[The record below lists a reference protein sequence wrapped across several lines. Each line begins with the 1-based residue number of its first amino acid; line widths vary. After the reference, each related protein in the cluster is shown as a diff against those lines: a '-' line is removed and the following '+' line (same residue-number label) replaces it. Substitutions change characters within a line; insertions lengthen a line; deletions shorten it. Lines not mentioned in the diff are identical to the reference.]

1 MARKKAAVAQ
11 AVKSNATIHDYDVI
25 IKPVITEKSMLLMQ
39 NENKVTLEVQKD
51 ANKIEIKKAV
61 EEIFGPKV
69 YVEKVT
75 TMRVLGKVK
84 RMGAN
89 SGKRPDWKKAI
100 VKLTA
105 DSKTIE
111 FFDGLM

>member
-1 MARKKAAVAQ
+1 MM
-11 AVKSNATIHDYDVI
+11 SYEI
-25 IKPVITEKSMLLMQ
+25 IKKPVITENSMDQMADR
-39 NENKVTLEVQKD
+39 KYTFEVAKD

-61 EEIFGPKV
+61 EEVFGVK
-69 YVEKVT
+69 VEKVT

-100 VKLTA
+100 VKLTT

>member
-1 MARKKAAVAQ
+1 MM
-11 AVKSNATIHDYDVI
+11 SYEI
-25 IKPVITEKSMLLMQ
+25 IKKPVITENSMDQMADR
-39 NENKVTLEVQKD
+39 KYTFEVAKD
-51 ANKIEIKKAV
+51 ANKIEIKKAI
-61 EEIFGPKV
+61 EEIFGVK
-69 YVEKVT
+69 VEKVT

>member
-1 MARKKAAVAQ
+1 MM
-11 AVKSNATIHDYDVI
+11 SYEI
-25 IKPVITEKSMLLMQ
+25 IKKPIITENSMDQMAD
-39 NENKVTLEVQKD
+39 KKYTFEVAKD

-61 EEIFGPKV
+61 EEIFGVK
-69 YVEKVT
+69 VEKVT

-100 VKLTA
+100 VKLA
-105 DSKTIE
+105 DNSKTIE

>member
-1 MARKKAAVAQ
+1 MM
-11 AVKSNATIHDYDVI
+11 SYEI
-25 IKPVITEKSMLLMQ
+25 IKKPIITENSMDQMAD
-39 NENKVTLEVQKD
+39 KKYTFEVAKD

>member
-1 MARKKAAVAQ
+1 MM
-11 AVKSNATIHDYDVI
+11 SYEI
-25 IKPVITEKSMLLMQ
+25 IKKPIITENSMDQMADR
-39 NENKVTLEVQKD
+39 KYTFEVSKD

-61 EEIFGPKV
+61 EEIFGVK
-69 YVEKVT
+69 VEKVT

-100 VKLTA
+100 VKLA
-105 DSKTIE
+105 ENSKTIE

>member
-1 MARKKAAVAQ
+1 MM
-11 AVKSNATIHDYDVI
+11 SYEI
-25 IKPVITEKSMLLMQ
+25 IKKPIITENSMDQMADR
-39 NENKVTLEVQKD
+39 KYTFEVAKE

-61 EEIFGPKV
+61 EEIFGVK
-69 YVEKVT
+69 VEKVT

-100 VKLTA
+100 VKLTES
-105 DSKTIE
+105 SKTIE

>member
-1 MARKKAAVAQ
+1 MM
-11 AVKSNATIHDYDVI
+11 SYEI
-25 IKPVITEKSMLLMQ
+25 IKKPIITQNSMDQMADR
-39 NENKVTLEVQKD
+39 KYTFEVAKD

-61 EEIFGPKV
+61 EEIFGVK
-69 YVEKVT
+69 VEKVT

-100 VKLTA
+100 VKLA
-105 DSKTIE
+105 ENSKTIE

>member
-1 MARKKAAVAQ
+1 MM
-11 AVKSNATIHDYDVI
+11 SYEI
-25 IKPVITEKSMLLMQ
+25 IKKPVITENSMDQMADR
-39 NENKVTLEVQKD
+39 KYTFEVAKD

-61 EEIFGPKV
+61 EEVFGVK
-69 YVEKVT
+69 VEKVT

-100 VKLTA
+100 DKLTA